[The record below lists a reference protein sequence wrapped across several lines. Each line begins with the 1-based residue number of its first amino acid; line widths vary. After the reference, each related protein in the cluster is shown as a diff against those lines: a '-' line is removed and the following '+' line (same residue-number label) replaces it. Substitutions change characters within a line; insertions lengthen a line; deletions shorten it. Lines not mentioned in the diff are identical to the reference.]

1 MLLQRQFL
9 MGRAASCTDAVFS
22 LIVICEFNVGELL
35 VVFCDTQNNNKTTLF
50 RKPFS
55 LSVRA
60 ILTLSIY
67 YLPANLKQLRI
78 KSFAFSD
85 IWSFLDP

>member
-9 MGRAASCTDAVFS
+9 MGTATSCTDAVFS
-22 LIVICEFNVGELL
+22 LIVIREFNVRELS
-35 VVFCDTQNNNKTTLF
+35 VVFCDTQNNNETTLF

-60 ILTLSIY
+60 ILTLSI

>member
-1 MLLQRQFL
+1 M
-9 MGRAASCTDAVFS
+9 FS
-22 LIVICEFNVGELL
+22 LIVIHEFNVGELL
-35 VVFCDTQNNNKTTLF
+35 VVFCDTQNNNETTLF

-60 ILTLSIY
+60 ILMLSI

>member
-9 MGRAASCTDAVFS
+9 MGRATSCTDALFS

-35 VVFCDTQNNNKTTLF
+35 VVFCDTQNNYETTLF

-55 LSVRA
+55 LSVRT
-60 ILTLSIY
+60 ILTLSI

-85 IWSFLDP
+85 IRSFLDP

>member
-22 LIVICEFNVGELL
+22 LIVIPEFNVGELS
-35 VVFCDTQNNNKTTLF
+35 VVFCDTQNNNETTLF

-60 ILTLSIY
+60 ILTLSI

>member
-22 LIVICEFNVGELL
+22 LIVIREFNMGELS

-67 YLPANLKQLRI
+67 LPANLKQLHI

-85 IWSFLDP
+85 IWLFLDP